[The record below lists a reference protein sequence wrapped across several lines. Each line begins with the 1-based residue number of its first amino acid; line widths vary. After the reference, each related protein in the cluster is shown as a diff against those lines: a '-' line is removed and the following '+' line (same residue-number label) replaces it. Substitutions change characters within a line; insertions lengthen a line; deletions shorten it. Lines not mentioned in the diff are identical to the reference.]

1 MSRGIIIAKQ
11 GPEFGRLPIGVG
23 QGNKTNPG
31 AALMSSLMIETRQ
44 TIGTRGPEAPSP
56 APRDEQRWWDAVR
69 AATGPSTASC
79 SSPSAPPESIAGRAA
94 PRARPGARTSRSSQL
109 RTRRRR
115 PATAPASAAGPTGS
129 ARPIRGSSWS
139 GLPAPRSSPPRRPR
153 SSPIWPQARA
163 SAPTTSTASSRRSPG
178 SRQKPTRLRRGPAA
192 RRIRCARP
200 RRSPRRSTTRGST
213 LRVAST
219 RARRPGSA

>member
-1 MSRGIIIAKQ
+1 
-11 GPEFGRLPIGVG
+11 
-23 QGNKTNPG
+23 
-31 AALMSSLMIETRQ
+31 MSSLMIETRQ
-44 TIGTRGPEAPSP
+44 TIGTPGRKPRARLP
-56 APRDEQRWWDAVR
+56 ATNSDGGTPCA

-94 PRARPGARTSRSSQL
+94 PRARPGARTSRSSQP

-115 PATAPASAAGPTGS
+115 PATAPASAAGQTGS

-139 GLPAPRSSPPRRPR
+139 GVPAPRSNPPRRPR